1 MKYDELLKETVK
13 KSVGPSEKQ
22 PVVVKIKD
30 VGKKA
35 LIMAVVTTT
44 ALSTVGCAK
53 YNEEFGYSKQQAY
66 DYNRVYQFEAKD
78 IMEKYN
84 LDPSVSHTITEYAL
98 LVPELSEENISGFYQ
113 LLGKAESEKLVQ
125 LLGYSDWNDYLVKH
139 NYIGSDGK
147 PSFDQWR
154 RQWIED
160 GERRF
165 VEGDQ
170 KNESKNSSTK

>member
-1 MKYDELLKETVK
+1 MKYDELLKETEK
-13 KSVGPSEKQ
+13 KSAGPSEKQ

-53 YNEEFGYSKQQAY
+53 FNEEFGYSKQQAY

-125 LLGYSDWNDYLVKH
+125 LLGYADWTDYLIKH
-139 NYIGSDGK
+139 NYVSENGN
-147 PSFDQWR
+147 PSFNQWK

-160 GERRF
+160 GNKRVVERLN
-165 VEGDQ
+165 Q
-170 KNESKNSSTK
+170 NETKNSSTK